1 MRISLS
7 YKIIF
12 FFSAVVLTIIVI
24 TSVYFYNETEKIFK
38 NQILYNLINIAE
50 ISEGQIFLLFEKFKT
65 RTSDWSSDGFIRS
78 EFEEIIKSNDSQR
91 AERLAEYVE
100 TEKKIMD
107 PAIMI
112 TDIFNLDGVAVV
124 STFKERIGHS
134 EPLEEMDEEYN
145 FSQAKN
151 ASFGKAFASGLIYEA
166 EPGHS
171 EPLWHISVPIVSLK
185 TDEVIGVMVNH
196 ISGKEFYKVLS
207 GKFQVKMGAKTGELF
222 FTNQKTSEIYLVN
235 KKELMITPSRF
246 AEDAVLK
253 QKVDTEPIKK
263 CFEENQEF
271 SGIYKNYLGKEVIGA
286 SMCLTDQ
293 GLALIAEIGKD
304 ELFFPLKEK
313 RNQAIL
319 IIGLIW
325 LLSSLAVYWVIKFF
339 LGNLII
345 IQKTA
350 VEVAKNNYE
359 VKATVKSKDE
369 IGDLAVIFND
379 MIDKIKISQK
389 QLKEADI
396 RLTAINLSLE
406 QKVKERTAE
415 LEKLK
420 AGLEQSVVE
429 KTKELYQKLNELEKF
444 KSLTV
449 GRELKMIELKKEI
462 EALKKNV

>member
-100 TEKKIMD
+100 TKKIMD

-151 ASFGKAFASGLIYEA
+151 ASFGKAFASDLIYEA

-171 EPLWHISVPIVSLK
+171 EPLWHVSVPIVSLK

-235 KKELMITPSRF
+235 KKGLMITPSRF
-246 AEDAVLK
+246 VEDAVLK
-253 QKVDTEPIKK
+253 QKVGTEPIKK

-293 GLALIAEIGKD
+293 EMILMAEIGKD

-325 LLSSLAVYWVIKFF
+325 LLSSLMIYWVIKFF
-339 LGNLII
+339 LGNLMI

-359 VKATVKSKDE
+359 AKATVKSKDE
-369 IGDLAVIFND
+369 IGDLAAIFND

-429 KTKELYQKLNELEKF
+429 KNKELYQKLNELEKF

>member
-100 TEKKIMD
+100 TKKIMD

-235 KKELMITPSRF
+235 KEWLMITPSRF
-246 AEDAVLK
+246 VEDAVLK

-271 SGIYKNYLGKEVIGA
+271 NGIYKNYLGKEVIGA

-293 GLALIAEIGKD
+293 EMILMAEIGKD

-325 LLSSLAVYWVIKFF
+325 LLSSLMIYWVIKFF
-339 LGNLII
+339 LGNLMI

-359 VKATVKSKDE
+359 AKATVKSKDE
-369 IGDLAVIFND
+369 IGDLAAIFND

-429 KTKELYQKLNELEKF
+429 KNKELYQKLNELEKF

>member
-24 TSVYFYNETEKIFK
+24 TSVYFYNETEKIFE

-100 TEKKIMD
+100 TKKIMD

-185 TDEVIGVMVNH
+185 TNEVIGVMVNH
-196 ISGKEFYKVLS
+196 VSGKEFYKVLS

-235 KKELMITPSRF
+235 KEWLMITPSRF
-246 AEDAVLK
+246 VEDAVLK

-293 GLALIAEIGKD
+293 RMALIAEIGKD

-339 LGNLII
+339 LNNLMI

-359 VKATVKSKDE
+359 AKATVKSKDE
-369 IGDLAVIFND
+369 IGDLAAIFND

-429 KTKELYQKLNELEKF
+429 KNKELYQKLNELEKF

>member
-100 TEKKIMD
+100 TKKIMD

-134 EPLEEMDEEYN
+134 EPLEELDEEYN

-235 KKELMITPSRF
+235 KEWLMITPSRF
-246 AEDAVLK
+246 VEDAVLK

-271 SGIYKNYLGKEVIGA
+271 NGIYKNYLGKEVIGA

-293 GLALIAEIGKD
+293 EMILMAEIGKD

-325 LLSSLAVYWVIKFF
+325 LLSSLMIYWVIKFF
-339 LGNLII
+339 LGNLMI

-359 VKATVKSKDE
+359 AKATVKSKDE
-369 IGDLAVIFND
+369 IGDLAAIFND

-429 KTKELYQKLNELEKF
+429 KNKELYQKLNELEKF